1 MGAPTKNSSHC
12 GGVFLYHTIIFNG
25 IVKNFALEANNL
37 YLSGY
42 FASEANLNYTG
53 YLTLTQQ
60 WESYAK
66 HKHNDCPEHVHQQVA
81 GCHDDDQ
88 TNHWVVPLESP
99 CCPLAVRTVHKDA
112 KCCRNCSKSTN
123 HLYRVKNSEK
133 ERTFP
138 YLWALPPTTWMSS
151 SNSIFLLLS
160 QIF

>member
-1 MGAPTKNSSHC
+1 MNHC
-12 GGVFLYHTIIFNG
+12 Q
-25 IVKNFALEANNL
+25 
-37 YLSGY
+37 
-42 FASEANLNYTG
+42 
-53 YLTLTQQ
+53 QQ

-123 HLYRVKNSEK
+123 HLYRVKNSDDEEDDK
-133 ERTFP
+133 SGQEVVC
-138 YLWALPPTTWMSS
+138 LVV
-151 SNSIFLLLS
+151 I
-160 QIF
+160 QIVDHTVRPFVGILHVWHLEARRLQ

>member
-1 MGAPTKNSSHC
+1 M
-12 GGVFLYHTIIFNG
+12 
-25 IVKNFALEANNL
+25 
-37 YLSGY
+37 
-42 FASEANLNYTG
+42 
-53 YLTLTQQ
+53 
-60 WESYAK
+60 
-66 HKHNDCPEHVHQQVA
+66 
-81 GCHDDDQ
+81 
-88 TNHWVVPLESP
+88 VPLESP

-160 QIF
+160 QIFKNSSQGFKSVETNITVIAFHFFEVICCLNLLEMKFKDIISKDCTHLVQIVVKWCIQNEQPDYFLKSFFFNENL